1 MRNAAGGCRDPTA
14 AMTEQESKMTET
26 NDSVQ
31 SVAPLENVA
40 RLSALVDRVAN
51 RAHGLPGM
59 GCLYGRAGL
68 GKTTAAIFAVNEFN
82 ACHIEALPI
91 GGVKALLRMIVVELG
106 IRPARTTEEM
116 FGQAAAQLA
125 RSQRAL
131 IIDEADSILSDSKIE
146 IVRRLHDASTAPVI
160 LIGEERLPQMLQR
173 WERVA
178 GRILDYVGME
188 HATARDVDHL
198 AKIYARGLEL
208 APDLK
213 AALLAASRGSIRH
226 VSTNLSHLKE
236 FAAIRGLTRLGLA
249 DWGAQRFHTGEAPA
263 PRFAPSELRAERA
276 LGRGRAA

>member
-1 MRNAAGGCRDPTA
+1 MRKAAGGGRDPTA

-26 NDSVQ
+26 YDSVQ

-173 WERVA
+173 
-178 GRILDYVGME
+178 
-188 HATARDVDHL
+188 
-198 AKIYARGLEL
+198 
-208 APDLK
+208 
-213 AALLAASRGSIRH
+213 
-226 VSTNLSHLKE
+226 
-236 FAAIRGLTRLGLA
+236 
-249 DWGAQRFHTGEAPA
+249 
-263 PRFAPSELRAERA
+263 
-276 LGRGRAA
+276 